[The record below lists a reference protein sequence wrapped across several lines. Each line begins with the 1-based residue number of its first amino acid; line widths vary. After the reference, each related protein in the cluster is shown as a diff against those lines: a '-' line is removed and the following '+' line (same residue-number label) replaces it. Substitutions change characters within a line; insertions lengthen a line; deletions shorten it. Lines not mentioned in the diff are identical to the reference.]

1 MTPGAKDLAGIVA
14 PRPTAGSGGFQPP
27 LYPYERLRPL
37 RAKAAALP
45 GGAVDLSVGNPCDPP
60 SPAVLA
66 ALSSADEGGA
76 TRGYPSSA
84 GSPAARLAAAEWM
97 ARRLGV
103 SVDPGFVALCIGT
116 KELVAGLPAWLHLR
130 DPTRDT
136 VLYPELAYPTY
147 EMGALLAGL
156 RAVPV
161 PVDQD
166 FRLRLSPDALSE
178 ADAERALVLWVN
190 SPGNPAGQLD
200 DLGAAAAWGRER
212 GVLVASD
219 ECYAELTWNGPP
231 RTVIGKGAGASG
243 TDGVLAVHSLSK
255 RSNLAGLRFGWYTG
269 DAGAVGFL
277 RDVRQH
283 AGFMV
288 PGPAQLAG
296 IAALEDQAHA
306 DAQRQRYHE
315 RLSRLREVLAA
326 VGVEA
331 RMPEGGIYLWAPAPG
346 GDAWALAARLAA
358 EAGLVVSPGE
368 FYGPAGAGH
377 IRVAAVA
384 PMERIELVASRV
396 GAGPN

>member
-1 MTPGAKDLAGIVA
+1 MGAKDMAAKDIAGKV
-14 PRPTAGSGGFQPP
+14 RPAGGGKGFQPP
-27 LYPYERLRPL
+27 PYPYGRLGPL
-37 RAKAAALP
+37 REKAAALP
-45 GGAVDLSVGNPCDPP
+45 GGAVDLSVGDPCDPP

-66 ALSSADEGGA
+66 ALSSADESRA
-76 TRGYPSSA
+76 TRRYPSSA
-84 GSPAARLAAAEWM
+84 GSPAAREAVVDWM
-97 ARRLGV
+97 GRRLGV
-103 SVDPGFVALCIGT
+103 NVDPSLVALCIGT
-116 KELVAGLPAWLHLR
+116 KELVAGLPGWLHLR
-130 DPTRDT
+130 DPSRDT

-156 RAVPV
+156 RPVPV
-161 PVDQD
+161 PVDEH
-166 FRLRLSPDALSE
+166 FRLRLTPDAVSE
-178 ADAERALVLWVN
+178 GDVERAVLLWVN

-200 DLGAAAAWGRER
+200 DLAAAAAWGRQR

-231 RTVIGKGAGASG
+231 RTIIGDGVGAGG
-243 TDGVLAVHSLSK
+243 MDGALAVHSLSK

-269 DAGAVGFL
+269 DAEVVGFV

-296 IAALEDQAHA
+296 IAALADQAHA

-315 RLSRLREVLAA
+315 RLVRLREVLAA

-331 RMPEGGIYLWAPAPG
+331 AMPEGGIYLWAPAPG

-384 PMERIELVASRV
+384 PMERIELVASRL
-396 GAGPN
+396 GA